1 MAKSMKVREEEF
13 LLSVADVLLIDLESG
28 MEYATATLAS
38 HNISQSVDTTEIRA
52 GRNNAV
58 IATLESNK
66 TITVEVED
74 VHANRDW
81 IAIAMDAELLTQEE
95 YMEKLELDAFDV
107 VVLPQTLKVEN
118 MKVKLSREPKA
129 DETLLAYNKKDG
141 SAVTISKDGAVSTGA
156 ENGDIILVASYKAAA
171 EKADVMEIGGEG
183 AGRAFAMYLEESV
196 FNNNMKVIATKTTYF
211 PRVVPESSFTMEGS
225 SELAEQNMTYTFTV
239 SQPEG
244 EKFLGQIIYVPVEEE
259 KPEA

>member
-1 MAKSMKVREEEF
+1 MAKKMKVREEEL
-13 LLSVADVLLIDLESG
+13 LLSVADVLLIDSVTG
-28 MEYATATLAS
+28 MEYATASLKS
-38 HNISQSVDTTEIRA
+38 HNISQTVDTSEIRA

-66 TITVEVED
+66 TITVEIED

-81 IAIAMDAELLTQEE
+81 IAIAMDAKLV
-95 YMEKLELDAFDV
+95 EKEDFDV
-107 VVLPQTLKVEN
+107 VVLPQTLKVEE
-118 MKVKLSREPKA
+118 MKVKLSRTPKA

-141 SAVTISKDGAVSTGA
+141 SAVTISAEGVVSTGA
-156 ENGDIILVASYKAAA
+156 ENGDIILVASYKTQAT
-171 EKADVMEIGGEG
+171 KADVMEIGGEG
-183 AGRAFAMYLEESV
+183 EGRAFAMYLEESV

-244 EKFLGQIIYVPVEEE
+244 ETFLGQIIYVPVEE
-259 KPEA
+259 

>member
-1 MAKSMKVREEEF
+1 MAEKSMKVREEEF
-13 LLSVADVLLIDLESG
+13 LLSVADVLLVDLESG

-81 IAIAMDAELLTQEE
+81 IAIAMDADLV
-95 YMEKLELDAFDV
+95 EKQSFDV
-107 VVLPQTLKVEN
+107 VVLPQTLKVED
-118 MKVKLSREPKA
+118 MKVTLAREPKA

-141 SAVTISKDGAVSTGA
+141 SAVSIQANGAISSGA
-156 ENGDIILVASYKAAA
+156 ENGDIILVASYKATA

-244 EKFLGQIIYVPVEEE
+244 ETFLGQIIYVPVEE
-259 KPEA
+259 

>member
-1 MAKSMKVREEEF
+1 MAEKAMKVREEEF
-13 LLSVADVLLIDLESG
+13 LLSVADVLLVDLESG

-81 IAIAMDAELLTQEE
+81 IAIAMDAELV
-95 YMEKLELDAFDV
+95 EKESFDV
-107 VVLPQTLKVEN
+107 VVLPQTLKVED
-118 MKVKLSREPKA
+118 MKVKLAREPKG

-141 SAVTISKDGAVSTGA
+141 SAVTIQANGAVSSGA

-211 PRVVPESSFTMEGS
+211 PRVVPESSFSMEGS

-244 EKFLGQIIYVPVEEE
+244 ETFLGQIIYVPVEE
-259 KPEA
+259 

>member
-1 MAKSMKVREEEF
+1 MAEKSMKVREEEF
-13 LLSVADVLLIDLESG
+13 LLSVADVLLVDLESG

-81 IAIAMDAELLTQEE
+81 IAIAMDADLV
-95 YMEKLELDAFDV
+95 EKQSFDV
-107 VVLPQTLKVEN
+107 VVLPQTLKVED
-118 MKVKLSREPKA
+118 MKVTLAREPKT

-141 SAVTISKDGAVSTGA
+141 AAVTIQADGAISSGA
-156 ENGDIILVASYKAAA
+156 ENGDIILVASYKATA

-244 EKFLGQIIYVPVEEE
+244 ENFLGQIIYVPVEE
-259 KPEA
+259 

>member
-1 MAKSMKVREEEF
+1 MARQEEEL
-13 LLSVADVLLIDLESG
+13 LLSVADVTLIELTSG
-28 MEYATATLAS
+28 SAGAEFATASLKS
-38 HNISQSVDTTEIRA
+38 HNISQTVDTSEIRA

-66 TITVEVED
+66 TITVEIED

-81 IAIAMDAELLTQEE
+81 IAIAMDAELVEE
-95 YMEKLELDAFDV
+95 KDFDV
-107 VVLPQTLKVEN
+107 VVLPQTLKVEDK
-118 MKVKLSREPKA
+118 KVRLSRTPKA

-141 SAVTISKDGAVSTGA
+141 TPVTISKDGAVSTGA
-156 ENGDIILVASYKAAA
+156 ENGDIILVASYKTQAT
-171 EKADVMEIGGEG
+171 KADVMEIGGEG
-183 AGRAFAMYLEESV
+183 EGRAFAMYLEESV

-244 EKFLGQIIYVPVEEE
+244 ETFLGRIIYVPVEE
-259 KPEA
+259 

>member
-1 MAKSMKVREEEF
+1 MAEKAMKVREEEL
-13 LLSVADVLLIDLESG
+13 LLSVADVLLIDIESG
-28 MEYATATLAS
+28 MEYATASLKS
-38 HNISQSVDTTEIRA
+38 HNISQTVDTSEIRA

-81 IAIAMDAELLTQEE
+81 LAIAMDAELVEE
-95 YMEKLELDAFDV
+95 EDFDV

-118 MKVKLSREPKA
+118 GKVTLSRTPK
-129 DETLLAYNKKDG
+129 EGEELLAYNKKDG
-141 SAVTISKDGAVSTGA
+141 SAVTISAEGKVGSVAGAA
-156 ENGDIILVASYKAAA
+156 EGDIILVASYKTKAT
-171 EKADVMEIGGEG
+171 KADVMEIGGEG
-183 AGRAFAMYLEESV
+183 EGRAFAMYLEESV

-211 PRVVPESSFTMEGS
+211 PRVVPESSFSMEGS

-239 SQPEG
+239 SQGEG
-244 EKFLGQIIYVPVEEE
+244 QDYLGQIIYVPVE
-259 KPEA
+259 K

>member
-1 MAKSMKVREEEF
+1 MAEKSMKVREEEF

-38 HNISQSVDTTEIRA
+38 HNISQSVDTSEIRA

-81 IAIAMDAELLTQEE
+81 LAIAMDAELV
-95 YMEKLELDAFDV
+95 EKEQFDV

-118 MKVKLSREPKA
+118 GAVKLSRTPKSG
-129 DETLLAYNKKDG
+129 ETILAYNKATGEAVNIAVDG
-141 SAVTISKDGAVSTGA
+141 KATDVEEGTIV
-156 ENGDIILVASYKAAA
+156 LVASYKSTAT
-171 EKADVMEIGGEG
+171 KADVMEIGGEG
-183 AGRAFAMYLEESV
+183 AGRGFAMYLEESV

-239 SQPEG
+239 SQGEG
-244 EKFLGQIIYVPVEEE
+244 QTYLGQIIYVPVETQE
-259 KPEA
+259 